1 MDKNRYGLEHNQF
14 AILKKN
20 QMWWIMAM
28 ETKRLG
34 KTNIEVGR
42 LGIGLSE
49 VGFNLEMT
57 DVDQASDVINQAL
70 DSGVNFLDTA
80 ACYGI
85 SEELLGIVASERRD
99 EFVLATKAGHY
110 LPRGEGEDWTYDL
123 IISSI
128 DRSLER
134 MKTDYID
141 LVQLHSCTVEVLER
155 GDVIRALQD
164 AKAAGKTRFVGYSGD
179 NENAKWAVTSGLFD
193 TLQTSFNLVDQS
205 ARTNLFADVESRD
218 MGLIIKRPIGNAVW
232 GAGADPRPY
241 EHIPEYTVE
250 YTRRAGVM
258 ADEGPLADEP
268 EDRIRLAL
276 GFTFAHKEVDVTI
289 VGTQRP
295 HHMKSNLEMVSAP
308 LGVSESTVSDL
319 HARWDKLSAGWE
331 QRG

>member
-1 MDKNRYGLEHNQF
+1 MP
-14 AILKKN
+14 
-20 QMWWIMAM
+20 M

-34 KTNIEVGR
+34 KTDLEVGR

-49 VGFNLEMT
+49 VGFNLELA
-57 DVDQASDVINQAL
+57 DVDQVRDVINLAL
-70 DSGVNFLDTA
+70 DNGVNFLDTA

-85 SEELLGIVASERRD
+85 SEELLGIVASDRRD
-99 EFVLATKAGHY
+99 EYVLATKAGHF

-128 DRSLER
+128 DRSLEL
-134 MKTDYID
+134 MKTDHID
-141 LVQLHSCTVEVLER
+141 LVQLHSCAVEILER

-164 AKAAGKTRFVGYSGD
+164 AQAAGKTRYIGYSGD

-205 ARTNLFADVESRD
+205 ARINLFADVEERD

-232 GAGADPRPY
+232 GAAADPKPY
-241 EHIPEYTVE
+241 SHLSDYTEEYF
-250 YTRRAGVM
+250 RRAGVM
-258 ADEGPLADEP
+258 GEEGPLADDP
-268 EDRIRLAL
+268 NDRIRLAL
-276 GFTFAHKEVDVTI
+276 GFTFAHPEVDVTI

-295 HHMKSNLEMVSAP
+295 HHMKSNLEMVSEPMGITDA
-308 LGVSESTVSDL
+308 TVHDL
-319 HARWDKLSAGWE
+319 HDRWQKLSVGWE

>member
-1 MDKNRYGLEHNQF
+1 MP
-14 AILKKN
+14 
-20 QMWWIMAM
+20 M

-34 KTNIEVGR
+34 RTDLEVGR

-49 VGFNLEMT
+49 VGFNLEMA
-57 DVDQASDVINQAL
+57 DANQVREVINLAL

-85 SEELLGIVASERRD
+85 SEELLGNVASERRN
-99 EFVLATKAGHY
+99 EYVLATKAGHF

-128 DRSLER
+128 ERSLGL
-134 MKTDYID
+134 MKTDHVD
-141 LVQLHSCTVEVLER
+141 LVQLHSCSVDILEK

-164 AKAAGKTRFVGYSGD
+164 AKAAGKTRYVGYSGD
-179 NENAKWAVTSGLFD
+179 NKNAKWAVTSGLFD

-205 ARTNLFADVESRD
+205 ARTNLFADVEERD

-232 GAGADPRPY
+232 GAGADPEPY
-241 EHIPEYTVE
+241 KHIPDYAAEYF
-250 YTRRAGVM
+250 RRAGVM
-258 ADEGPLADEP
+258 SEEGPLADDP
-268 EDRIRLAL
+268 NDRIRLAL
-276 GFTFAHKEVDVTI
+276 GFTFAHPEVDVTI

-295 HHMKSNLEMVSAP
+295 NHMKSNLEMVAQP
-308 LGVSESTVSDL
+308 LGVSESTVTDL
-319 HARWDKLSAGWE
+319 HDRWQKLSDSWE

>member
-1 MDKNRYGLEHNQF
+1 
-14 AILKKN
+14 
-20 QMWWIMAM
+20 MAM

-34 KTNIEVGR
+34 KTDLEVGR

-49 VGFNLEMT
+49 VGFNLEMA
-57 DVDQASDVINQAL
+57 DVDQARDVINQAL

-85 SEELLGIVASERRD
+85 SEELLGVVASDRRD
-99 EFVLATKAGHY
+99 EFVLATKAGHF

-123 IISSI
+123 VISSI
-128 DRSLER
+128 DRSLELL
-134 MKTDYID
+134 KTNHVDI
-141 LVQLHSCTVEVLER
+141 VQLHSCVVEVLER

-164 AKAAGKTRFVGYSGD
+164 AKAAGKTRFIGYSGD

-193 TLQTSFNLVDQS
+193 TLQTSFNLVDQD
-205 ARTNLFADVESRD
+205 ARTNLFADVEARD

-232 GAGADPRPY
+232 GAAVDPKPY
-241 EHIPEYTVE
+241 RHMSDYTEEYF
-250 YTRRAGVM
+250 RRAGVM
-258 ADEGPLADEP
+258 NAEGPLADDP

-276 GFTFAHKEVDVTI
+276 GFTFAHPEVDVTI

-295 HHMKSNLEMVSAP
+295 GHMKSNLEMVSDP
-308 LGVSESTVSDL
+308 LGVSDATVSDL

>member
-1 MDKNRYGLEHNQF
+1 
-14 AILKKN
+14 
-20 QMWWIMAM
+20 MAM

-34 KTNIEVGR
+34 KTDLEVGR

-49 VGFNLEMT
+49 VGFNLEMA
-57 DVDQASDVINQAL
+57 DVDQARDVINQAL

-85 SEELLGIVASERRD
+85 SEELLGVVASDRRD
-99 EFVLATKAGHY
+99 EFVLATKAGHF

-123 IISSI
+123 VISSI
-128 DRSLER
+128 DRSLELL
-134 MKTDYID
+134 KTNHVDI
-141 LVQLHSCTVEVLER
+141 VQLHSCVVEVLER

-164 AKAAGKTRFVGYSGD
+164 AKAAGKTRFIGYSGD

-193 TLQTSFNLVDQS
+193 TLQTSFNLVDQD
-205 ARTNLFADVESRD
+205 ARTNLFADVEARD

-232 GAGADPRPY
+232 GAAADPKPY
-241 EHIPEYTVE
+241 SHMSDYTEEYF
-250 YTRRAGVM
+250 RRAGVM
-258 ADEGPLADEP
+258 NAEGPLADDP

-276 GFTFAHKEVDVTI
+276 GFTFAHPEVDVTI

-295 HHMKSNLEMVSAP
+295 GHMKSNLEMVSDP
-308 LGVSESTVSDL
+308 LGVSDATVSDL

>member
-1 MDKNRYGLEHNQF
+1 
-14 AILKKN
+14 
-20 QMWWIMAM
+20 MAM

-34 KTNIEVGR
+34 KTDLEVGR

-49 VGFNLEMT
+49 VGFNLEMA
-57 DVDQASDVINQAL
+57 DVDQARDVINQAL

-85 SEELLGIVASERRD
+85 SEELLGVVASDRRD
-99 EFVLATKAGHY
+99 EFVLATKAGHF

-123 IISSI
+123 VISSI
-128 DRSLER
+128 DRSLELL
-134 MKTDYID
+134 KTDHVDI
-141 LVQLHSCTVEVLER
+141 VQLHSCVVEVLER

-164 AKAAGKTRFVGYSGD
+164 AKAAGKTRFIGYSGD

-193 TLQTSFNLVDQS
+193 TLQTSFNLVDQD
-205 ARTNLFADVESRD
+205 ARTNLFADVEARD

-232 GAGADPRPY
+232 GAAVDPKPY
-241 EHIPEYTVE
+241 RHMSDYTEEYF
-250 YTRRAGVM
+250 RRAGVM
-258 ADEGPLADEP
+258 NAEGPLADDP

-276 GFTFAHKEVDVTI
+276 GFTFAHPEVDVTI

-295 HHMKSNLEMVSAP
+295 GHMKSNLEMVSDP
-308 LGVSESTVSDL
+308 LGVSDATVSDL

>member
-1 MDKNRYGLEHNQF
+1 
-14 AILKKN
+14 
-20 QMWWIMAM
+20 MAM

-34 KTNIEVGR
+34 KTDLEVGR

-49 VGFNLEMT
+49 VGFNLEMA
-57 DVDQASDVINQAL
+57 DVDQARDVINQAL

-85 SEELLGIVASERRD
+85 SEELLGVVASDRRD
-99 EFVLATKAGHY
+99 EFVLATKAGHF

-123 IISSI
+123 VISSI
-128 DRSLER
+128 DRSLELL
-134 MKTDYID
+134 KTNHVDI
-141 LVQLHSCTVEVLER
+141 VQLHSCVVEVLER

-164 AKAAGKTRFVGYSGD
+164 AKAAGKTRFIGYSGD
-179 NENAKWAVTSGLFD
+179 NENAKWAVNSGLFD
-193 TLQTSFNLVDQS
+193 TLQTSFNLVDQD
-205 ARTNLFADVESRD
+205 ARTNLFADVEARD

-232 GAGADPRPY
+232 GAAVDPKPY
-241 EHIPEYTVE
+241 RHMSDYTEEYF
-250 YTRRAGVM
+250 RRAGVM
-258 ADEGPLADEP
+258 SAEGPLADDP

-276 GFTFAHKEVDVTI
+276 GFTFAHPEVDVTI

-295 HHMKSNLEMVSAP
+295 GHMKSNLEMVSDP
-308 LGVSESTVSDL
+308 LGVSDATVSDL

>member
-1 MDKNRYGLEHNQF
+1 
-14 AILKKN
+14 
-20 QMWWIMAM
+20 MAM

-34 KTNIEVGR
+34 KTDLEVGR

-49 VGFNLEMT
+49 VGFNLEMA
-57 DVDQASDVINQAL
+57 DVDQARDVINQAL

-85 SEELLGIVASERRD
+85 SEELLGVVASDRRD
-99 EFVLATKAGHY
+99 EFVLATKAGHF

-123 IISSI
+123 VISSI
-128 DRSLER
+128 DRSLELL
-134 MKTDYID
+134 KTDHVDI
-141 LVQLHSCTVEVLER
+141 VQLHSCVVEVLER

-164 AKAAGKTRFVGYSGD
+164 AKAAGKTRFIGYSGD

-193 TLQTSFNLVDQS
+193 TLQTSFNLVDQD
-205 ARTNLFADVESRD
+205 ARTNLFADVEARD

-232 GAGADPRPY
+232 GAAVDPKPY
-241 EHIPEYTVE
+241 RHMSDYTEEYF
-250 YTRRAGVM
+250 RRAGVM
-258 ADEGPLADEP
+258 SAEGPLADDP

-276 GFTFAHKEVDVTI
+276 GFTFAHPEVDVTI

-295 HHMKSNLEMVSAP
+295 GHMKSNLEMVSDP
-308 LGVSESTVSDL
+308 LGVSDATVSDL